1 MHQCRPPCLWLHRMD
16 QSGNRNWLHISPG
29 VYVYETSFQ
38 CAQVSTGSI
47 CVTCRLEVPGP
58 VDLCD
63 PKLCWCSDITDKE
76 KLMDCGRENYVG
88 NRFNS
93 FVPLSIHPAT
103 GCSTSD

>member
-1 MHQCRPPCLWLHRMD
+1 MLVVTQDGPIQKQELASHFTRCLKF
-16 QSGNRNWLHISPG
+16 
-29 VYVYETSFQ
+29 YETSFE

-63 PKLCWCSDITDKE
+63 PKLCWCSYITDKE
-76 KLMDCGRENYVG
+76 KLMDCGREKYVG
-88 NRFNS
+88 YRFNS
-93 FVPLSIHPAT
+93 LVLLSIHPAT